1 MRKKNILDEEKN
13 TFNDNFLE
21 KEEKI
26 EEEIDDSKL
35 LNSEKLPVSKDL
47 LRKLSD
53 EFDLNAYET
62 AVWLTLLN
70 KKVLS
75 AAEIYALSGV
85 PRSRTYDILESLE
98 KKGFIVLVPG
108 RPLKY
113 KALHPSKIIERMKIN
128 IYEELQEKLEMVES
142 LKDSQFLEKLKEL
155 YNSNQEIAEITK
167 INETLHD
174 LAIYEKIRDSIKN
187 ASKSIKI
194 ALTKEQIYEL
204 MDYTGGTLYS
214 ATKKDIELKLI
225 VIGERDNI
233 IEKFFGINNVCYC
246 DELKLNAII
255 IDDTEC
261 IFYIGKNQAMW
272 VNTEFVGKGFG
283 SFFNFIW
290 EREIIKKS
298 Y

>member
-1 MRKKNILDEEKN
+1 MRKNNILDEEKN

-35 LNSEKLPVSKDL
+35 LSSEKLPVSKDL

-53 EFDLNAYET
+53 EFNLNAYET

-174 LAIYEKIRDSIKN
+174 LEIYEKIRDSIKN
-187 ASKSIKI
+187 ANKSIKI

-214 ATKKDIELKLI
+214 ATKKDIELKLM
-225 VIGERDNI
+225 VIGEKDNI

-255 IDDTEC
+255 IDDLEC
-261 IFYIGKNQAMW
+261 IFYIGKNQAIW

-283 SFFNFIW
+283 SLFNFVW
-290 EREIIKKS
+290 EKEVIKKN